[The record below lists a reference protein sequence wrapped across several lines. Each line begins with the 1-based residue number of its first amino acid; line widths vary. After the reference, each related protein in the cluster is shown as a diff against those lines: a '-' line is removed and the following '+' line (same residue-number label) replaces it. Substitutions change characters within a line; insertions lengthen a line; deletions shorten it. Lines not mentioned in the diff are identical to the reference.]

1 MNLNLTQIRKT
12 FGGVHA
18 VDGVS
23 LEFLPGKI
31 SGIIGP
37 NGSGKTTLMNC
48 ISGFIKWDSGVLLV
62 GENVRREHIN
72 SYEARDVGISR
83 TFQNV
88 RVFEQMTVLDNILV
102 VITKRGVLDSFFS
115 KANDYQMQQAQEILK
130 KVGLIS
136 KQDNQARDLS
146 YGQRKL
152 LEIGRA
158 LATDTQ
164 VVLFDEPFA
173 GLFPE
178 MIDSVM
184 ALMKELRALGK
195 TVILIEH
202 NMYIMRTL
210 CDYLVVM
217 DTGKVLAEGNP
228 FEVLNKQEVKLA
240 YLGE

>member
-62 GENVRREHIN
+62 GEHVRREHIN

-115 KANDYQMQQAQEILK
+115 TASDYQIEQAREILK
-130 KVGLIS
+130 KVGLI
-136 KQDNQARDLS
+136 
-146 YGQRKL
+146 
-152 LEIGRA
+152 
-158 LATDTQ
+158 
-164 VVLFDEPFA
+164 
-173 GLFPE
+173 
-178 MIDSVM
+178 
-184 ALMKELRALGK
+184 
-195 TVILIEH
+195 
-202 NMYIMRTL
+202 
-210 CDYLVVM
+210 
-217 DTGKVLAEGNP
+217 
-228 FEVLNKQEVKLA
+228 
-240 YLGE
+240 